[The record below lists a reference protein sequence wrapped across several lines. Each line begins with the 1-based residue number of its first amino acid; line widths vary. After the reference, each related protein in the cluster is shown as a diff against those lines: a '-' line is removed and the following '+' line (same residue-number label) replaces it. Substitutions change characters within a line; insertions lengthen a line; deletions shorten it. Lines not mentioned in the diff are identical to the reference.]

1 MYNTKFVQ
9 NNAKASFNQTSE
21 TKHLNFT
28 AVVIIT
34 AILVMAVAL
43 ISSSIV
49 AGVDAKPGSGG
60 NPRDVCKAGQ
70 DCNCRNDTVNQ
81 LAICCS
87 KDTSGISTCE
97 SCDIDTESGDY
108 VNCDVAKP
116 LDNSKTHGNP
126 PTSGALGSQ
135 PQNPGNVMTFN
146 PPNNAKTFVNNTSR

>member
-49 AGVDAKPGSGG
+49 AGVDA
-60 NPRDVCKAGQ
+60 N
-70 DCNCRNDTVNQ
+70 
-81 LAICCS
+81 
-87 KDTSGISTCE
+87 
-97 SCDIDTESGDY
+97 
-108 VNCDVAKP
+108 
-116 LDNSKTHGNP
+116 LDQEEILEMFVK
-126 PTSGALGSQ
+126 L
-135 PQNPGNVMTFN
+135 
-146 PPNNAKTFVNNTSR
+146 AKTVIAVTIL